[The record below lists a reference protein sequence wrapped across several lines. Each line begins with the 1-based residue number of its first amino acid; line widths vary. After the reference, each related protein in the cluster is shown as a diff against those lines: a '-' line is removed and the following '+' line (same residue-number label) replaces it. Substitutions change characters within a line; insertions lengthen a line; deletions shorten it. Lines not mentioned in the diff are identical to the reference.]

1 MQEHGSRVGG
11 VTARLIAPPL
21 LPSPPIRGVT
31 EPEGSQ
37 TMTQRTKTSRSRPK
51 FNLGKIVATPGALA
65 ACSPAHLNI
74 SLHRHSRG
82 DWGDISAEDKA
93 LNDQSLV
100 DRERVLSAYVRVL
113 SAYAID
119 TSKPIKDGE
128 NCLWIITEWK
138 LHANSLL
145 LSETTLLLPDEY

>member
-1 MQEHGSRVGG
+1 
-11 VTARLIAPPL
+11 
-21 LPSPPIRGVT
+21 
-31 EPEGSQ
+31 
-37 TMTQRTKTSRSRPK
+37 MTRKTKASRPK

-74 SLHRHSRG
+74 CLYLHARG

-93 LNDQSLV
+93 MNDQALV
-100 DRERVLSAYVRVL
+100 DRERVLSAY
-113 SAYAID
+113 AID
-119 TSKPIKDGE
+119 KSKPIKDGE

>member
-1 MQEHGSRVGG
+1 
-11 VTARLIAPPL
+11 
-21 LPSPPIRGVT
+21 
-31 EPEGSQ
+31 
-37 TMTQRTKTSRSRPK
+37 MTQRTKTSRSRPK

-65 ACSPAHLNI
+65 ACSPARLNI
-74 SLHRHSRG
+74 CLYLHARG

-93 LNDQSLV
+93 LNDQALV

-138 LHANSLL
+138 LHANGLL

>member
-11 VTARLIAPPL
+11 MTARLMAPPL

-51 FNLGKIVATPGALA
+51 FDLGKIVATPGALA

-74 SLHRHSRG
+74 CLHRHSRG

-93 LNDQSLV
+93 LNDQSLL
-100 DRERVLSAYVRVL
+100 DGERVL

-119 TSKPIKDGE
+119 KSKPIKDGE

-138 LHANSLL
+138 LHANTLL